1 MRQRKS
7 TVAAMIIVIWHNSE
21 GSLAKLLN
29 SSVSLCC
36 RQSWRALRDD
46 FRTLVFLHPEE
57 TTSELCQCPKWQLVR
72 VSKLHDE
79 EITPL
84 GESDAEAAL
93 VP

>member
-7 TVAAMIIVIWHNSE
+7 TVAAMIIVIWHSE
-21 GSLAKLLN
+21 GSLAKLLS

-36 RQSWRALRDD
+36 RQNWRALRDD
-46 FRTLVFLHPEE
+46 FRTLVFLHLEE

-72 VSKLHDE
+72 VSKLRDE